1 MAVTRG
7 RKLRMVKE
15 LAMFFAELGKVPDR
29 KEYERMPNRPKFLNV
44 KEVDRICKSWDI
56 MLKMMKVE
64 EPDLWELI
72 NKAPEPKKKPT
83 ITPKMDKAKTAK
95 KAEKE
100 GANGKSI

>member
-44 KEVDRICKSWDI
+44 REVDRICKSWDI
-56 MLKMMKVE
+56 MLKMMEVE
-64 EPDLWELI
+64 EPDLWKLI
-72 NKAPEPKKKPT
+72 NKAPEPKKPT
-83 ITPKMDKAKTAK
+83 IKAKVDKAKTAK

-100 GANGKSI
+100 GENGKNI